1 MLLVLDV
8 GNTNVV
14 GGLYDGAQIVARWR
28 VSADRDRTADE
39 LHVLWDGLLRA
50 KGRSLADLRGACVA
64 SVVPPL
70 TATYRQL
77 LQESLGL
84 PAVMLGPGADLGI
97 VVDSERPSEVG
108 PDRIANTLAAREKY
122 GAPAIVVDFGTAT
135 NFDVL
140 SRQGSYIGGAIAPG
154 MAASMDALVS
164 RTSLLFRVP
173 LTRPERAIGRST
185 VTCLQSGAF
194 FGYVGLVE
202 GIVDRMQ
209 DELGGGATVIATG
222 GLASV
227 IAPETKRIHYLDPDL
242 TLDGIR
248 GVWERNQP
256 QAADPARK
264 QGT

>member
-14 GGLYDGAQIVARWR
+14 GGLYDGADIVARWR
-28 VSADRDRTADE
+28 VSTDRDRTADE

-50 KGRSLADLRGACVA
+50 RSRSLADLSGACVA
-64 SVVPPL
+64 SVVPAL
-70 TATYRQL
+70 TATYGQL
-77 LQESLGL
+77 LRDSLGL
-84 PAVMLGPGADLGI
+84 PTVMLGPGADLGMFL
-97 VVDSERPSEVG
+97 DTDRPAEVG
-108 PDRIANTLAAREKY
+108 PDRIANALAAREKY

-140 SRQGSYIGGAIAPG
+140 SRQGSYVGGAIAPG
-154 MAASMDALVS
+154 MAASMEALVS

-173 LTRPERAIGRST
+173 LTRPERAIGRNT

-202 GIVDRMQ
+202 GIVDRIQ
-209 DELGGGATVIATG
+209 EELGGGATVIATG
-222 GLASV
+222 GLAPV
-227 IAPETKRIHYLDPDL
+227 IASETTRIHHLDPDL

-248 GVWERNQP
+248 RVWDRNQ
-256 QAADPARK
+256 AAPP
-264 QGT
+264 